1 MSGMERN
8 FYEILNA
15 TSTASF
21 EELKSNYKQLILQC
35 HPDKLLQQ
43 QKQQHVSFDNNSDK
57 LEIDDPNN
65 AEFVAITEAWNC
77 LKDPNKRKQYDAE
90 LLLNKFHTHNNIY
103 AHIKLSEMKKQ
114 INTGEYYTE
123 EEESTEDTVEDDCNT
138 PKYLYTYECRCGG
151 QYIVDE
157 SAEQYCRIGNHGT
170 KIKNNDNHYNDY
182 NKSVDDDDDAGNQ
195 SQNKSSPT
203 EIQYK
208 NSVDVAASSG
218 SGGGGAGGGTEGV
231 IFNEHNSIGDD
242 EEGGELIVEC
252 TECSLVIILNG

>member
-1 MSGMERN
+1 MNRN

-15 TSTASF
+15 TSSATF

-43 QKQQHVSFDNNSDK
+43 QQHSLENNTNK

-90 LLLNKFHTHNNIY
+90 LLLNKFHTHSNIY
-103 AHIKLSEMKKQ
+103 AHIKLSEMKKEL
-114 INTGEYYTE
+114 NTGEYYAEEATANNVDKE
-123 EEESTEDTVEDDCNT
+123 EEKEVCNI

-157 SAEQYCRIGNHGT
+157 SAEQYCRMGGNH
-170 KIKNNDNHYNDY
+170 DN
-182 NKSVDDDDDAGNQ
+182 NKSVDDDDDADKQN
-195 SQNKSSPT
+195 NKSSPNV
-203 EIQYK
+203 IQYK
-208 NSVDVAASSG
+208 HFDGVAASSG
-218 SGGGGAGGGTEGV
+218 GVGNVGGTQG
-231 IFNEHNSIGDD
+231 IAFNENNGADD
-242 EEGGELIVEC
+242 EEEGGELIVEC